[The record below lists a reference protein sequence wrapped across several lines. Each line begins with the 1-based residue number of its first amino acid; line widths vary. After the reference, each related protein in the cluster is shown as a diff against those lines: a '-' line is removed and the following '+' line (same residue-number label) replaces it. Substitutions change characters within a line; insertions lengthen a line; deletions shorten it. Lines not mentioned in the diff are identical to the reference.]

1 MVLHARHEKT
11 SSKMCKTKVIAGGGG
26 GGGGGERGRERAGEG
41 GDGYLVSLAEFE
53 LSHNRR
59 LFNFHLV

>member
-26 GGGGGERGRERAGEG
+26 GLGERERERAGEG

>member
-11 SSKMCKTKVIAGGGG
+11 SSKMCKTKVIAGGGCG
-26 GGGGGERGRERAGEG
+26 GLGERERERAGEG